1 MPEDRL
7 KLPAATI
14 FIKKGTPVKSFF
26 SECWET
32 FNTYFR
38 VFMDEQFRLTLFGS
52 NRQQIFFKISIFKNF
67 AIFTEKDLCWNL
79 FSTKLQVRR
88 PSTWLKRAKSKM
100 RTQDLRLRIQDPRPE
115 TPAPRAQD
123 QGPQDP
129 GVRARG
135 PRTRYPGYRA
145 WGSRTQDPGSQN
157 LEPWVFEHFD
167 WTLK

>member
-100 RTQDLRLRIQDPRPE
+100 RTQNLRLRIQDPRPG
-115 TPAPRAQD
+115 TPAPMTQD

-129 GVRARG
+129 GVRLQK
-135 PRTRYPGYRA
+135 PRTRYPGHGT
-145 WGSRTQDPGSQN
+145 WNPRTQDSGSQN
-157 LEPWVFEHFD
+157 LEPWDFEHFY